1 VDRGRL
7 TDTRAEVPP
16 VARRPQL
23 HFWAPVLAAAV
34 TGLIVRLAYL
44 SELRERPAL
53 GGDPFWYHG
62 VANLVARGRGFVNPY
77 QYADLGT
84 IAETADH
91 PPLLS
96 VYLAGWSWFG
106 FDSVDAHR
114 LATAL
119 LGVATVVVGALA
131 GRRIGGDRLG
141 VVAGFLLAVYP
152 NVWRHDGTVQAE
164 SLAVL
169 ATVVVVWLAYRYLA
183 HPTLSGLVATSVAVA
198 LGALTRPELL
208 LLSVLVV
215 APLALGRRDVDW
227 AGRLKWLGAAA
238 LAAVI
243 VLAPWVGFNIV
254 RFGEPIA
261 LSSQLEVT
269 LATAN
274 CEATYHTDLVGYWD
288 LRCAEQIVGTD
299 RVYEL
304 TTPEA
309 RRALR
314 AATGEYVADHLD
326 RVPAVVAAR
335 VGRIT
340 GIGHREHQIGI
351 DWFVEGA
358 PQQVARWSMNL
369 LYPMMALAALGA
381 VVLRRRSVPLYP
393 VVGPIIMVL
402 VTVVVLYAATRFR
415 APADAA
421 MCLLAAAAIDRGVEW
436 LGSRRAP
443 AEA

>member
-1 VDRGRL
+1 LR
-7 TDTRAEVPP
+7 
-16 VARRPQL
+16 
-23 HFWAPVLAAAV
+23 FWAPVLAAAA
-34 TGLIVRLAYL
+34 TGLVVRLVHL
-44 SELRERPAL
+44 SELRDRPAL

-84 IAETADH
+84 LAETADH

-96 VYLAGWSWFG
+96 VYLAAWSWFG

-114 LATAL
+114 LATVL
-119 LGVATVVVGALA
+119 LGVATVVVGAVA
-131 GRRIGGDRLG
+131 GRQMAGDRLG
-141 VVAGFLLAVYP
+141 VIAGFLLAIYP

-164 SLAVL
+164 SAAVL
-169 ATVVVVWLAYRYLA
+169 ATVVVIWLAYRYLA
-183 HPTLSGLVATSVAVA
+183 RPSLWGLVATSVAVA

-208 LLSVLVV
+208 LLSLLVV
-215 APLALGRRDVDW
+215 TPLALGRRDVNW
-227 AGRLKWLGAAA
+227 ADRLRWLGAAA

-243 VLAPWVGFNIV
+243 VLAPWVGFNIA
-254 RFGEPIA
+254 RFGEPIG

-274 CEATYHTDLVGYWD
+274 CETTYHTALVGYWD
-288 LRCAEQIVGTD
+288 LHCAQEIVGTD
-299 RVYEL
+299 KVYEL

-309 RRALR
+309 RRTLR
-314 AATGEYVADHLD
+314 AATGDYVADHLD

-335 VGRIT
+335 VGRIV

-369 LYPMMALAALGA
+369 LYPMMVLATVGGI
-381 VVLRRRSVPLYP
+381 VLRRRAVAIYP
-393 VVGPIIMVL
+393 VVGPIVMVL
-402 VTVVVLYAATRFR
+402 VTVVVLYAASRFR

-421 MCLLAAAAIDRGVEW
+421 MCLLAAAAVDRAVEW